1 MNNIISHI
9 FNVEFIGVIL
19 RLSTPLLF
27 AAMGNVVSDRAG
39 VTNIGMEGSM
49 TLAAFSGVAISA
61 YTGSAWLGAAGAVAV
76 SILFSC
82 FLGYLNLYLKT
93 NIIMA
98 GIALNTFAA
107 SFTVFLLYMLTGQK
121 ANSAAIASK
130 QLPVIRI
137 PVIEKIPV
145 LKEILSG
152 HNVLVYVS
160 LLSIAAVYFLL
171 NKTRLGMHIRAVG
184 ENETA
189 ASSVGIRTKKVKMEA
204 LGISGLI
211 SGLGGVY
218 MSMGY
223 LSMFSN
229 GMIAGRGWIGIAAS
243 AMGRAKVIPT
253 TISAFLF
260 GVFDSVSNEMQ
271 LGNISAELIMTL
283 PYFAVMAGM
292 VIYSVKRTK
301 KEQKNA

>member
-1 MNNIISHI
+1 MSNIIGQI
-9 FNVEFIGVIL
+9 FDIEFIGVIL

-49 TLAAFSGVAISA
+49 TLAAFSGVVISA
-61 YTGSAWLGAAGAVAV
+61 YTKSAWLGAAGAVMI
-76 SILFSC
+76 SIIFSC

-98 GIALNTFAA
+98 GIALNTFAT
-107 SFTVFLLYMLTGQK
+107 SFTVFLLFVLTGQK
-121 ANSAAIASK
+121 ANSALLASK
-130 QLPVIRI
+130 QLPNINL
-137 PVIEKIPV
+137 PVIDSIPV

-152 HNVLVYVS
+152 HNILVYVS
-160 LLSIAAVYFLL
+160 LISIAAVYFLL
-171 NKTRLGMHIRAVG
+171 NKTKLGMHIRAVG

-189 ASSVGIRTKKVKMEA
+189 ASSVGIKTKNIKLIA

-229 GMIAGRGWIGIAAS
+229 SMIAGRGWIGIAAS
-243 AMGRAKVIPT
+243 AMGRAQVIPT
-253 TISAFLF
+253 AVSAFLF
-260 GVFDSVSNEMQ
+260 GIFDSISNELQ
-271 LGNISAELIMTL
+271 LSNISAELVMTL
-283 PYFAVMAGM
+283 PYFAVMIGM
-292 VIYSVKRTK
+292 MLYSIQKTK